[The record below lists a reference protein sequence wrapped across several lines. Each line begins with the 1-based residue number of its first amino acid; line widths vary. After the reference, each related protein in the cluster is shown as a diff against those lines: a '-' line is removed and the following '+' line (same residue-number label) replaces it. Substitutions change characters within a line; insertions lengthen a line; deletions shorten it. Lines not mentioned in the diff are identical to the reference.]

1 MQVKKNYDKDIEYD
15 QAQKGSSSPESQAK
29 RVSWIVALI
38 IIIISVFIAIICS
51 AIYNQQPALPIEYD
65 YVISNW
71 QTAPI
76 YSITPS
82 ASGCS
87 EYFTAYQFPGT
98 VDGCDCTSSPS
109 VKYSN
114 NIFASQCSQ
123 EQLSNGCKSVNST
136 PQTTFTQWQLQSQIL
151 QLCVTRINGFNYMQS
166 DCSIIGYQRCGVAQG
181 DTTNPNMFCLPA
193 STQCPINSIIYGAT
207 APDTSYISII
217 NVGTQKIFTSNSVQ
231 NSQPLAYSHISRG
244 NGECKDF
251 QNYHYIDPNMKE
263 YDLMRG
269 KSNTCANSQ
278 TDPRFQE
285 LFQITES
292 TYFSANNYDVSNLP
306 QYPLA
311 QNMQYYFLTRGYIP
325 WQQLGDCRYTHM
337 PYFINLKSHLSTIS
351 NLWIGCIIV
360 NWFVAILYGG
370 LASALRL
377 KLTWK
382 IKNWYIIPTIILLL
396 IQTIMTV
403 LTFAY
408 AVYNNNKISSMNNA
422 TCSDVQTNNMIS
434 SFSSSFN
441 TSVLTY
447 QIVLL
452 VFVLVLNIFT
462 IFFMKTIFIII
473 RNSSGKEVILPQQQ
487 TTSKV
492 NFKDS
497 SNRNKKKAE
506 YGHDH
511 DQDHD
516 LLEDR
521 GQNVG
526 GFDNTY
532 QPNSNADANT
542 LQYQRIDGNS
552 DAASNMNSNNINANA
567 NTIQETININVPLVV
582 KVNDNLEGNK
592 QKGVLKKGAN
602 QPSGQ
607 NLQIIQPMN
616 NQNNGLN
623 IKVTK
628 FDDNNNQNY
637 QGQDQEL
644 ENLYQQITNTDLSGN
659 KKSNINNN
667 NNQQN
672 KQGGGKSNLDLQ
684 NSNINKNNSNSNVN
698 SRNNLDMQLNILSGN
713 QSNLDKYQNN
723 ESHFTPEPVKS
734 QQPSNAQIAY
744 ESQDQ
749 QAIKSF
755 ANMDGLVDKEEWEF
769 EIDDY
774 VKKHRENQQSH
785 NRIGGGYEIGKPREK
800 YLGHKFKK
808 SHTRRFQQQSS
819 MEFDQD
825 LGKKTQQNLLGS
837 QATMGNQISSNQI
850 NNEGIVE
857 NLDDYD
863 SQSNNQKLP

>member
-1 MQVKKNYDKDIEYD
+1 MQVKKNYDKDLEYD

-51 AIYNQQPALPIEYD
+51 AIYNQQPTLPIEYD

-98 VDGCDCTSSPS
+98 VDGCYCSSSQS

-123 EQLSNGCKSVNST
+123 EQLSYGCKTVNST
-136 PQTTFTQWQLQSQIL
+136 PQITFTQWQLQSQIL

-166 DCSIIGYQRCGVAQG
+166 DCSIVGYQRCGVAQG

-207 APDTSYISII
+207 APDTSYVSII
-217 NVGTQKIFTSNSVQ
+217 NVGTQKIFTSNSVV
-231 NSQPLAYSHISRG
+231 NRQPLAFSDISRG

-251 QNYHYIDPNMKE
+251 QNYHFIDPNMKE
-263 YDLMRG
+263 YELMRG
-269 KSNTCANSQ
+269 KSNTCTSSQ

-306 QYPLA
+306 NYPLA

-337 PYFINLKSHLSTIS
+337 PYFINLKSHLNTIS

-360 NWFVAILYGG
+360 NWFVAVLYGG

-408 AVYNNNKISSMNNA
+408 AVYNNNKISSMNDA
-422 TCSDVQTNNMIS
+422 TCSDIQTNNMIS

-473 RNSSGKEVILPQQQ
+473 RNSSSREVILPQQQ
-487 TTSKV
+487 ITSKV
-492 NFKDS
+492 NFKES
-497 SNRNKKKAE
+497 SNKNKKKID
-506 YGHDH
+506 YGHEN

-521 GQNVG
+521 GQNAG

-542 LQYQRIDGNS
+542 LQYQRVDGIS
-552 DAASNMNSNNINANA
+552 DAQSNMNSNNINANA
-567 NTIQETININVPLVV
+567 NTIQETINVPLVV
-582 KVNDNLEGNK
+582 KANNNLEGNK
-592 QKGVLKKGAN
+592 HKGVLKKGAN

-607 NLQIIQPMN
+607 NLQVIQPNN
-616 NQNNGLN
+616 NQNGVLN

-628 FDDNNNQNY
+628 FDDKSNQNY
-637 QGQDQEL
+637 SSKDLEL
-644 ENLYQQITNTDLSGN
+644 ENLYQQITNTDLSSN
-659 KKSNINNN
+659 KGNNN
-667 NNQQN
+667 SNNDQQN
-672 KQGGGKSNLDLQ
+672 KQGGGKATLDVKSSNL
-684 NSNINKNNSNSNVN
+684 NKNNNNN
-698 SRNNLDMQLNILSGN
+698 NNISRNNFDMQLNILSGN
-713 QSNLDKYQNN
+713 PSNLNKSQNN

-734 QQPSNAQIAY
+734 QQLSNGQIAY
-744 ESQDQ
+744 QESQDQ

-755 ANMDGLVDKEEWEF
+755 ANMDGLMDKEDWEF

-800 YLGHKFKK
+800 YLGYKFKQ
-808 SHTRRFQQQSS
+808 SHTRRLQQQSS
-819 MEFDQD
+819 MEFDQEI
-825 LGKKTQQNLLGS
+825 GKKTQQNLLGS
-837 QATMGNQISSNQI
+837 QASFPNQISTNQISNQ
-850 NNEGIVE
+850 GIVE
-857 NLDDYD
+857 NLDDFD
-863 SQSNNQKLP
+863 SQSDKQKLP

>member
-1 MQVKKNYDKDIEYD
+1 MQAKKNYDKELEFD
-15 QAQKGSSSPESQAK
+15 QPQRDSSSPETQAK

-71 QTAPI
+71 QTSPI
-76 YSITPS
+76 YAITPS
-82 ASGCS
+82 ASGCT

-151 QLCVTRINGFNYMQS
+151 QLCVTRIKGFNYMQS
-166 DCSIIGYQRCGVAQG
+166 DCSVVGYQRCGVAQG

-193 STQCPINSIIYGAT
+193 SAQCPINSIIYGAT
-207 APDTSYISII
+207 APDTSYVSII
-217 NVGTQKIFTSNSVQ
+217 NVGTQKIFTSSSVV
-231 NSQPLAYSHISRG
+231 NSQPLAFSHISRG

-251 QNYHYIDPNMKE
+251 QNYHYIDPNMNE
-263 YDLMRG
+263 YQLMRG
-269 KSNTCANSQ
+269 KSNTCTSSQ
-278 TDPRFQE
+278 TDPRFQQ

-292 TYFSANNYDVSNLP
+292 TYFSANSYDVSNLP
-306 QYPLA
+306 QYPLS
-311 QNMQYYFLTRGYIP
+311 QNMQYYFLTRSYIP
-325 WQQLGDCRYTHM
+325 WQQLGNCRYTHM
-337 PYFINLKSHLSTIS
+337 PYFINLKSNLDTIS

-422 TCSDVQTNNMIS
+422 QCSDVQTNNMIS

-492 NFKDS
+492 NFKES
-497 SNRNKKKAE
+497 SNRNKKKVDYHE
-506 YGHDH
+506 N
-511 DQDHD
+511 DQDHN

-521 GQNVG
+521 GQVAG

-542 LQYQRIDGNS
+542 LQYQHVDGAS
-552 DAASNMNSNNINANA
+552 DVVSNMNSNNINANA
-567 NTIQETININVPLVV
+567 NTINQETINVPLVV

-602 QPSGQ
+602 QPPGQ
-607 NLQIIQPMN
+607 NLQIIQPNN
-616 NQNNGLN
+616 NQNGGIN

-628 FDDNNNQNY
+628 FDNDNNQTY
-637 QGQDQEL
+637 QTKDQEL

-659 KKSNINNN
+659 KRNDNNN
-667 NNQQN
+667 SNNYNNNSQN
-672 KQGGGKSNLDLQ
+672 KQGGGKMTLDVQ
-684 NSNINKNNSNSNVN
+684 GNNMNKNNSNNNIN

-713 QSNLDKYQNN
+713 NVDKYQNN
-723 ESHFTPEPVKS
+723 ESHFIPEPVKS
-734 QQPSNAQIAY
+734 QQPSAAQIAY
-744 ESQDQ
+744 QESQDQ

-755 ANMDGLVDKEEWEF
+755 ANMEGLMDKEDWEF

-825 LGKKTQQNLLGS
+825 IGKKTQQNLLGS
-837 QATMGNQISSNQI
+837 QVTINQMTTNQI
-850 NNEGIVE
+850 NNQEIVE